1 MSTVAKATER
11 IGSGWLSFAGLLILL
26 LGVFNV
32 VEGIFAIANDRYAAY
47 ATSTQGELY
56 LFNLH
61 TWGWLH
67 VLLGAVLIA
76 VGAGIWSGKEWARGA
91 GIGLAGATALLQMLY
106 LPVYPFWSLINIAL
120 CILVIYALVVPPR
133 GSTAD

>member
-1 MSTVAKATER
+1 MSTVAKATDR
-11 IGSGWLSFAGLLILL
+11 IGSGWLSFSGLMILL

-32 VEGIFAIANDRYAAY
+32 VEAIFAIVNDRYAAY
-47 ATSTQGELY
+47 ATSTGGELY

-67 VLLGAVLIA
+67 LILGAVLIA
-76 VGAGIWSGKEWARGA
+76 VGAGILAGQEWARGA

-106 LPVYPFWSLINIAL
+106 LPVYPFWSIVNIAL
-120 CILVIYALVVPPR
+120 CILVIYGLVVPPR
-133 GSTAD
+133 GSIAE